1 MWSVRS
7 CRNCSVRG
15 VLCDG
20 NKPACTP
27 CQLSGAAAA
36 TRCADDEDGPGRRSS
51 SGATATQNVSGP
63 AAAAA
68 ATAAGRRSGAAERRR
83 HHRSLVKRSSFTDTV
98 PDRDET
104 SSSSTNTH
112 DNTPL
117 TLDPVPSQYRETQLI
132 FDGIN
137 YFNERVSVDLISIAT
152 HFNPYQ
158 LLIQRL
164 DKVPRIYVNLV
175 VCTAT
180 VHRVLS
186 EEPYYV
192 RSSALVRRNRD
203 LYNFKIQALQ
213 EVNEW
218 LGQPEKQTSDSTL
231 MCVICLL
238 LSTMQQSAYTD
249 WRAHLDGARKIIQM
263 RGGLKA
269 IITANPY
276 FKPLLALFV
285 AIDVMASTTTPSTH
299 PQAANATSMALHHW
313 EADPAIFQF
322 NLAISCPCPEE
333 LFQAL
338 ILINYLRYT
347 TIRPELKAKR
357 QKGTCMVLSK
367 LKAFSV
373 SAWAS
378 RMKGFRG
385 WKSSGNGVDFD
396 DDGRTRRRSPAF
408 GSDLDSADEMML
420 DDEESPSQVPKED
433 LWLNVAIIYRAAIL
447 LYALR
452 TLIVDV
458 QQQQQQSNKVG
469 QGGKDDEDVEEEE
482 DLSYLQSEFPGI
494 DVEALRLETRQ
505 TLIDTLTPIFADVT
519 WAHNV
524 AKLIFFPMFVAGM
537 ETGCR
542 EHELQAF
549 VAGGLEHVGRTY
561 GTLGPIAAAEELR
574 EKWAADEA
582 AAGEGEGA
590 ARPITWDGWFQGR
603 PEFIFGF

>member
-1 MWSVRS
+1 MRIIHV
-7 CRNCSVRG
+7 
-15 VLCDG
+15 
-20 NKPACTP
+20 
-27 CQLSGAAAA
+27 Q
-36 TRCADDEDGPGRRSS
+36 
-51 SGATATQNVSGP
+51 
-63 AAAAA
+63 
-68 ATAAGRRSGAAERRR
+68 
-83 HHRSLVKRSSFTDTV
+83 
-98 PDRDET
+98 
-104 SSSSTNTH
+104 
-112 DNTPL
+112 
-117 TLDPVPSQYRETQLI
+117 
-132 FDGIN
+132 
-137 YFNERVSVDLISIAT
+137 
-152 HFNPYQ
+152 
-158 LLIQRL
+158 
-164 DKVPRIYVNLV
+164 RIYVNLV

-249 WRAHLDGARKIIQM
+249 WRPHLDGARRIIQL

-285 AIDVMASTTTPSTH
+285 AIDVMAATTTPSTH

-347 TIRPELKAKR
+347 TIRPELTAKR
-357 QKGTCMVLSK
+357 QKGTCMVLGK

-373 SAWAS
+373 TAWAS
-378 RMKGFRG
+378 RMKKFRG

-396 DDGRTRRRSPAF
+396 DDGWTRRKSPAF
-408 GSDLDSADEMML
+408 GFEDDTADEMMK
-420 DDEESPSQVPKED
+420 DEESPSEVPKED
-433 LWLNVAIIYRAAIL
+433 LWLNVAIIYRSAIL

-452 TLIVDV
+452 TLVVDV
-458 QQQQQQSNKVG
+458 QQQSHQDTEDKREDKV
-469 QGGKDDEDVEEEE
+469 KEEEE
-482 DLSYLQSEFPGI
+482 DLSYLYGEFPGI
-494 DVEALRLETRQ
+494 NVETLRLETRQ

-537 ETGCR
+537 ETGPH
-542 EHELQAF
+542 EHDLQAF

-574 EKWAADEA
+574 EKWAVDA
-582 AAGEGEGA
+582 AAPLGTP
-590 ARPITWDGWFQGR
+590 PITWDRWFQRR

>member
-1 MWSVRS
+1 M
-7 CRNCSVRG
+7 
-15 VLCDG
+15 
-20 NKPACTP
+20 
-27 CQLSGAAAA
+27 AA
-36 TRCADDEDGPGRRSS
+36 
-51 SGATATQNVSGP
+51 
-63 AAAAA
+63 
-68 ATAAGRRSGAAERRR
+68 
-83 HHRSLVKRSSFTDTV
+83 
-98 PDRDET
+98 
-104 SSSSTNTH
+104 
-112 DNTPL
+112 
-117 TLDPVPSQYRETQLI
+117 
-132 FDGIN
+132 
-137 YFNERVSVDLISIAT
+137 
-152 HFNPYQ
+152 
-158 LLIQRL
+158 
-164 DKVPRIYVNLV
+164 
-175 VCTAT
+175 
-180 VHRVLS
+180 
-186 EEPYYV
+186 
-192 RSSALVRRNRD
+192 
-203 LYNFKIQALQ
+203 
-213 EVNEW
+213 
-218 LGQPEKQTSDSTL
+218 
-231 MCVICLL
+231 
-238 LSTMQQSAYTD
+238 
-249 WRAHLDGARKIIQM
+249 
-263 RGGLKA
+263 
-269 IITANPY
+269 
-276 FKPLLALFV
+276 
-285 AIDVMASTTTPSTH
+285 TTTPSTH

-347 TIRPELKAKR
+347 TIRPELKSKR

-373 SAWAS
+373 TAWAS

-396 DDGRTRRRSPAF
+396 DDGRTRRKSPAF
-408 GSDLDSADEMML
+408 GADLDSADEML
-420 DDEESPSQVPKED
+420 EDEESPSQVPKED

-458 QQQQQQSNKVG
+458 QQQHKRQ
-469 QGGKDDEDVEEEE
+469 EEEE
-482 DLSYLQSEFPGI
+482 DISYLDAEFPGI

-574 EKWAADEA
+574 EKWAADA
-582 AAGEGEGA
+582 AAGEA
-590 ARPITWDGWFQGR
+590 AGPITWDGWFQGR

>member
-1 MWSVRS
+1 MY
-7 CRNCSVRG
+7 RG
-15 VLCDG
+15 TT
-20 NKPACTP
+20 PA
-27 CQLSGAAAA
+27 
-36 TRCADDEDGPGRRSS
+36 
-51 SGATATQNVSGP
+51 GP
-63 AAAAA
+63 ASGRHGCFL
-68 ATAAGRRSGAAERRR
+68 AGCHAW
-83 HHRSLVKRSSFTDTV
+83 
-98 PDRDET
+98 
-104 SSSSTNTH
+104 
-112 DNTPL
+112 
-117 TLDPVPSQYRETQLI
+117 
-132 FDGIN
+132 
-137 YFNERVSVDLISIAT
+137 
-152 HFNPYQ
+152 
-158 LLIQRL
+158 
-164 DKVPRIYVNLV
+164 
-175 VCTAT
+175 
-180 VHRVLS
+180 VLS

-218 LGQPEKQTSDSTL
+218 LGQPDKQTSDSTL

-238 LSTMQQSAYTD
+238 ISTMQQSAYTD
-249 WRAHLDGARKIIQM
+249 WRAHLDGARRIIQL

-285 AIDVMASTTTPSTH
+285 AIDVMAATTTPSTH

-357 QKGTCMVLSK
+357 QRGTCMVLGK
-367 LKAFSV
+367 LKAFSA

-378 RMKGFRG
+378 RMKKFRG

-396 DDGRTRRRSPAF
+396 DDGRTRRKSPAP
-408 GSDLDSADEMML
+408 DPEEEMMP
-420 DDEESPSQVPKED
+420 DEESPSEVPKAD
-433 LWLNVAIIYRAAIL
+433 LWLNVAIIYQSAIL

-458 QQQQQQSNKVG
+458 QQQKRQDAEEK
-469 QGGKDDEDVEEEE
+469 GKEKLV
-482 DLSYLQSEFPGI
+482 
-494 DVEALRLETRQ
+494 
-505 TLIDTLTPIFADVT
+505 TLLDTLTPIFADVT

-524 AKLIFFPMFVAGM
+524 AKLIFFPMFVCGM
-537 ETGCR
+537 ETGPR
-542 EHELQAF
+542 EHDLQAF

-574 EKWAADEA
+574 EKWAAD
-582 AAGEGEGA
+582 AAGGA
-590 ARPITWDGWFQGR
+590 PVTWDGWFQGR

>member
-15 VLCDG
+15 IPCDG

-27 CQLSGAAAA
+27 CQLSGATAA
-36 TRCADDEDGPGRRSS
+36 TRCAEQQDGPVRTSS
-51 SGATATQNVSGP
+51 SGATAVTNATGP
-63 AAAAA
+63 VAAAAA
-68 ATAAGRRSGAAERRR
+68 SATAGRRSGAAEERRVP
-83 HHRSLVKRSSFTDTV
+83 RSLVKRSSFTDTV

-104 SSSSTNTH
+104 TTTY
-112 DNTPL
+112 DDTTPL

-192 RSSALVRRNRD
+192 RSSALVKRNRD

-285 AIDVMASTTTPSTH
+285 AIDVMAATTTPSTH

-347 TIRPELKAKR
+347 TIRPDLKAKR

-373 SAWAS
+373 TAWAS

-396 DDGRTRRRSPAF
+396 DDGRTRRKSPAF
-408 GSDLDSADEMML
+408 GADFDSADEML
-420 DDEESPSQVPKED
+420 EDEESPSQVPKED

-458 QQQQQQSNKVG
+458 QQQSRQDAEVKGEV
-469 QGGKDDEDVEEEE
+469 DEEKGE
-482 DLSYLQSEFPGI
+482 DMGYLQAEFPGI
-494 DVEALRLETRQ
+494 DVDALRFETRQ

-537 ETGCR
+537 ETGAH

-574 EKWAADEA
+574 EKWAADA
-582 AAGEGEGA
+582 AAGDGA
-590 ARPITWDGWFQGR
+590 APITWDGWFQGEAGLYIWVLNR
-603 PEFIFGF
+603 

>member
-1 MWSVRS
+1 MWSVSS

-15 VLCDG
+15 ISCDG
-20 NKPACTP
+20 GKPACTP
-27 CQLSGAAAA
+27 CKLSGAAVA
-36 TRCADDEDGPGRRSS
+36 TECAQRNGSRNRS
-51 SGATATQNVSGP
+51 SGATETNTTDSASTG
-63 AAAAA
+63 A
-68 ATAAGRRSGAAERRR
+68 ATTAGRRPRSGAAENRWD
-83 HHRSLVKRSSFTDTV
+83 HRSLVKRSSFTDTV
-98 PDRDET
+98 PDRDDT
-104 SSSSTNTH
+104 TATTT
-112 DNTPL
+112 TPL
-117 TLDPVPSQYRETQLI
+117 NLDPVPSQYRETQLI

-249 WRAHLDGARKIIQM
+249 WRPHLDGARRIIQL

-285 AIDVMASTTTPSTH
+285 AIDVMAATTTPSTH
-299 PQAANATSMALHHW
+299 PQAANAMSMALHHW

-322 NLAISCPCPEE
+322 NYAISCPCPEE

-347 TIRPELKAKR
+347 VIRPELTTKR

-378 RMKGFRG
+378 RMKKFRG

-396 DDGRTRRRSPAF
+396 DDGRTRRKSPAF
-408 GSDLDSADEMML
+408 GSDDGMNDEMMQ
-420 DDEESPSQVPKED
+420 DEESPSEVPKAD
-433 LWLNVAIIYRAAIL
+433 LWLNVAIIYRSAIL

-452 TLIVDV
+452 VLIVDV
-458 QQQQQQSNKVG
+458 QQQKHQDARDDGDTKV
-469 QGGKDDEDVEEEE
+469 KEEDED
-482 DLSYLQSEFPGI
+482 LGYLYDEFPGI
-494 DVEALRLETRQ
+494 DVEALRVETRQ

-537 ETGCR
+537 ETGPH

-574 EKWAADEA
+574 EKWAADA
-582 AAGEGEGA
+582 ATPSSS
-590 ARPITWDGWFQGR
+590 PITWDGWFQRR